1 MPLPPAL
8 AARLAK
14 RGLLKES
21 SEKPVEAVSAIDG
34 EEIIAED
41 YDDETR
47 QISLPGALHNA
58 YKQVDD
64 EPFDQT
70 LVYETPACPNRSNA
84 YHECVAFCKQR
95 WGMKTFQHDP
105 SLDKK
110 HDRLIHKYPL
120 PAGYVE
126 VGDPDTGRF
135 YYWNTE
141 TDEVTW
147 LPPQH
152 PRAKLGLSA
161 ERLKELMQKSES
173 SRTTGGQYKDKMDSE
188 GEESDEGSTD
198 LDDEEEEELDEERD
212 FEQLE
217 KEVLRRKRQSEE
229 DRGIVKKKKSL
240 KIDPMDPAAY
250 SDIPKGGW
258 SSGLEGRGAAKTG
271 ADVTAA
277 GPLFQQRPYP
287 NPGAV
292 LRMNDKKKV
301 V

>member
-1 MPLPPAL
+1 
-8 AARLAK
+8 
-14 RGLLKES
+14 
-21 SEKPVEAVSAIDG
+21 
-34 EEIIAED
+34 
-41 YDDETR
+41 
-47 QISLPGALHNA
+47 
-58 YKQVDD
+58 
-64 EPFDQT
+64 
-70 LVYETPACPNRSNA
+70 
-84 YHECVAFCKQR
+84 
-95 WGMKTFQHDP
+95 MKTFEHDP

-110 HDRLIHKYPL
+110 HERLLRKYPL

-152 PRAKLGLSA
+152 PRAKLSLPA
-161 ERLKELMQKSES
+161 ERLKELMQKSGS
-173 SRTTGGQYKDKMDSE
+173 SKSAVSHLSDKMMGDSE

-198 LDDEEEEELDEERD
+198 LDDEEEELDEERD

-229 DRGIVKKKKSL
+229 DRGMIKKKKDS

-258 SSGLEGRGAAKTG
+258 SSGLEARGAAKTG

-292 LRMNDKKKV
+292 MRMNDNKKEKL
-301 V
+301 